1 VRRGLNSAAHAAEAV
16 AGLVARGEVD
26 EGALDPAEPLGFL
39 ARHPQIKGQLEA
51 AYRFCRHEPG
61 AQVVLTGT
69 GSTAHLDE
77 NLAAIQA
84 PPLPPEV
91 QAMLERVFARAVSA
105 SGE

>member
-1 VRRGLNSAAHAAEAV
+1 M
-16 AGLVARGEVD
+16 
-26 EGALDPAEPLGFL
+26 
-39 ARHPQIKGQLEA
+39 

-69 GSTAHLDE
+69 GSVEHLDE

-84 PPLPPEV
+84 PPLPQE
-91 QAMLERVFARAVSA
+91 ARATLERVFARAVSA